1 MKRLKKEHVQVKH
14 YMYLYMLRAEW
25 ISSRSTHEW
34 KSRVHRSQQKFA
46 LNFWTKDSAWTQQ
59 TTQVKFFTTYY
70 TLHTSGPHTHKHAL
84 LYSTCPAHTS
94 LLSPAHSFSPP
105 VQQIQ
110 LHLRIFMPNLMHGF
124 PKPIPCRMHNV
135 LCWLPNLQIFI
146 CTRHRRWKKLQL
158 MVKYT
163 KNLYC
168 IYFWKLIHVLF

>member
-1 MKRLKKEHVQVKH
+1 MNFLS
-14 YMYLYMLRAEW
+14 LNTW
-25 ISSRSTHEW
+25 G
-34 KSRVHRSQQKFA
+34 KSRVHSLSRNSP
-46 LNFWTKDSAWTQQ
+46 WTFEPKTLLERNKP
-59 TTQVKFFTTYY
+59 QVKFFTTYY
-70 TLHTSGPHTHKHAL
+70 TLHTPGPHTQKHAL

-124 PKPIPCRMHNV
+124 PKPIPCRMHV

-163 KNLYC
+163 KNLLH
-168 IYFWKLIHVLF
+168 FWKLIHVHF